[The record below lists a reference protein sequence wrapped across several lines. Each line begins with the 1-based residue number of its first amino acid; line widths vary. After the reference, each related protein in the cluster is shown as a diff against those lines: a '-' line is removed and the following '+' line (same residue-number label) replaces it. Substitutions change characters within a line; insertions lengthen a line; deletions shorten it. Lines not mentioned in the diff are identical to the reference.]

1 MAEAVVLEPTVGS
14 ILSYSQGAC
23 GSRQG
28 GSSGDDGQSLLPAGG
43 KAGIFEFCTISF
55 HFGASAAG
63 EGGLEDS
70 GLERR
75 EERPEFSNS
84 VPFCTISFH
93 FGASAAGEG
102 GLEDSGLERRLVT
115 TRHGP
120 QWLVL
125 IGSGDMAGT

>member
-1 MAEAVVLEPTVGS
+1 MPEERAALGRVGAAAMMGRACCRREERPEFSNSVPFCTIPSHFGASAAGEGGLEDSGLGRREERPEFSISVL
-14 ILSYSQGAC
+14 
-23 GSRQG
+23 
-28 GSSGDDGQSLLPAGG
+28 
-43 KAGIFEFCTISF
+43 FCTISF

-70 GLERR
+70 GL
-75 EERPEFSNS
+75 
-84 VPFCTISFH
+84 
-93 FGASAAGEG
+93 G
-102 GLEDSGLERRLVT
+102 RRLVT